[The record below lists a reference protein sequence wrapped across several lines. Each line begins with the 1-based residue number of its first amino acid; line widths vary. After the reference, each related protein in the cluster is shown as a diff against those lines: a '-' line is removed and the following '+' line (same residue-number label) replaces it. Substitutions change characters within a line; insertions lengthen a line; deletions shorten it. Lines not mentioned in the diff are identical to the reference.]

1 MKTLYQ
7 ILFLTPGRFI
17 KTVLS
22 QPLRWVPVK
31 QKQQSARTKYKNLED
46 VNMSKQEPLRSLS
59 DIYRFFRKNTTPIYF
74 VSPTAYNILGLG
86 QWIQGF
92 KYITHFDSFDGGHFR
107 VTNPEQ
113 NTEREFQS
121 MEDMVNYLLSHKE
134 SVELFE
140 QNGGKGKILTVMFD
154 EKTEEI
160 AEQLGVEIALPPAS
174 LRNRLDSKIVTTQ
187 LANEAGVPSV
197 PNLVD
202 VEASSFEELRALA
215 DEKKLGDRLVVQ
227 TPYGD
232 SGKTTFF
239 INNSEDWAKNADSIV
254 GEKLKV
260 MKYINHFPGTVEA
273 VATRCGTMVGPLQT
287 DITGYDNLTPYKGGW
302 CGNDIFPEILQGEK
316 RDKIIEMV
324 KAMGDKLY
332 ETGYR
337 GTFCFDYLVD
347 TDTDEVY
354 LGEINPRISGASPL
368 TNLVTSKYGGI
379 PLMLFH
385 LLEFMDVEFDID
397 INEIQKRWSDFGSWT
412 QLVLKHTTDEIRM
425 ITKAPESGIW
435 RMRDDGD
442 IDFMRKSIDWNNVG
456 DEHDAFYLRVY
467 GEGDYSYLG
476 ADMGIIVTRGRM
488 QTDDRQ
494 LLPRAEQW
502 EKAINAQFEYKAL
515 SELEVPYMPTDSVRK
530 MI

>member
-1 MKTLYQ
+1 MTSLIKKITSLPIRIFRSVFPQKMNATLNEKTTLA
-7 ILFLTPGRFI
+7 
-17 KTVLS
+17 KDN
-22 QPLRWVPVK
+22 
-31 QKQQSARTKYKNLED
+31 KNED
-46 VNMSKQEPLRSLS
+46 VVMSTQEKLRGLS

-134 SVELFE
+134 SVDLF
-140 QNGGKGKILTVMFD
+140 QRGGGNGKLLTVMFD

-160 AEQLGVEIALPPAS
+160 AKQLGLDIALPPAE
-174 LRNRLDSKIVTTQ
+174 LRSRIDSKIVTTQ
-187 LANEAGVPSV
+187 LANEAGVTSA
-197 PNLVD
+197 PNIVD
-202 VEASSFEELRALA
+202 VEASTYEELRALA
-215 DEKKLGDRLVVQ
+215 AENNLGEKLVVQ

-239 INNSEDWAKNADSIV
+239 ISNQEDWDEVAKKV
-254 GEKLKV
+254 TGEKLKV
-260 MKYINHFPGTVEA
+260 MKYINHIPGTVEA

-287 DITGYDNLTPYKGGW
+287 DITGYKELTPYKGGW
-302 CGNDIFPEILQGEK
+302 CGNDIFPELLEGAQRE
-316 RDKIIEMV
+316 KIIGMV

-332 ETGYR
+332 ENGYR

-347 TDTDEVY
+347 TDDGEVY

-385 LLEFMDVEFDID
+385 LLEFMDVDFEID
-397 INEIQKRWSDFGSWT
+397 VDEIQKRWSDFGSWT
-412 QLVLKHTTDEIRM
+412 QLVLKHTTDEVRS
-425 ITKAPESGIW
+425 ITKAPKSGIW
-435 RMRDDGD
+435 RMLDDGN
-442 IDFMRKSIDWNNVG
+442 ITFVRNSIDWNNVS
-456 DEHDAFYLRVY
+456 DNQDAFYLRVY
-467 GEGDYSYLG
+467 NAGDYAYLG
-476 ADMGIIVTRGRM
+476 ADMGILVARGRM
-488 QTDDRQ
+488 QTDDRK
-494 LLPRAEQW
+494 LLPRAHQW
-502 EKAINAQFEYKAL
+502 IRAINAEFDYKTL
-515 SELEVPYMPTDSVRK
+515 DELEVPYIPTDNVRK

>member
-1 MKTLYQ
+1 MTSLIIKITSLPTRIFRSIFPQ
-7 ILFLTPGRFI
+7 KAGTELEENTIL
-17 KTVLS
+17 
-22 QPLRWVPVK
+22 VK
-31 QKQQSARTKYKNLED
+31 DNNNED
-46 VNMSKQEPLRSLS
+46 VIMSTPEKLRGLS

-134 SVELFE
+134 SVDLF
-140 QNGGKGKILTVMFD
+140 QRNGGKGKILTVMFD

-160 AEQLGVEIALPPAS
+160 AKQLGVDIALPPAE
-174 LRNRLDSKIVTTQ
+174 LRTRLDSKIVTTQ
-187 LANEAGVPSV
+187 LANEAGVASA
-197 PNLVD
+197 PNIVD
-202 VEASSFEELRALA
+202 VKASSYQELSALA
-215 DEKKLGDRLVVQ
+215 AESKLGEKLVVQ

-232 SGKTTFF
+232 SGKTTYF
-239 INNSEDWAKNADSIV
+239 ISNEADWDKVADKVV
-254 GEKLKV
+254 GETLKV
-260 MKYINHFPGTVEA
+260 MKYINHIPGTVEA

-287 DITGYDNLTPYKGGW
+287 DITGYQELTPYKGGW
-302 CGNDIFPEILQGEK
+302 CGNDIFPEILQGAQ
-316 RDKIIEMV
+316 RDKIISMV

-347 TDTDEVY
+347 TDDGEVY

-385 LLEFMDVEFDID
+385 LLEFMDVDFEID
-397 INEIQKRWSDFGSWT
+397 VDEIQKRWSDFGSWT
-412 QLVLKHTTDEIRM
+412 QLVLKHTTDEVRS
-425 ITKAPESGIW
+425 ITKAPQSGIW
-435 RMRDDGD
+435 RMLDDGN
-442 IDFMRKSIDWNNVG
+442 ITFVRNSIDWNNVSDG
-456 DEHDAFYLRVY
+456 QDAFYIRVY
-467 GEGDYSYLG
+467 NAGDYAYLG
-476 ADMGIIVTRGRM
+476 ADMGILVARGRM

-494 LLPRAEQW
+494 LLPRAHQW
-502 EKAINAQFEYKAL
+502 VRAINAEFEYKAL
-515 SELEVPYMPTDSVRK
+515 DELEIPYIPTDNVRK

>member
-1 MKTLYQ
+1 MRNLYNILLKKPGHFLKNALFTPLHRVLIKPKKT
-7 ILFLTPGRFI
+7 T
-17 KTVLS
+17 
-22 QPLRWVPVK
+22 
-31 QKQQSARTKYKNLED
+31 ARTKYKNIED
-46 VNMSKQEPLRSLS
+46 VTMSKQEPLRTLS

-107 VTNPEQ
+107 VTNPKQ
-113 NTEREFQS
+113 NSEREFRS

-134 SVELFE
+134 SVDLFNA
-140 QNGGKGKILTVMFD
+140 NGGKGKILAVMFD
-154 EKTEEI
+154 ETTEQI
-160 AEQLGVEIALPPAS
+160 AEQLGLEIALPPAN
-174 LRNRLDSKIVTTQ
+174 LRERLDSKIVTTQ
-187 LANEAGVPSV
+187 LANEAGVASV

-202 VEASSFEELRALA
+202 VEASSYEELQAIA
-215 DEKKLGDRLVVQ
+215 AEKDLGEQLVVQ

-239 INNSEDWAKNADSIV
+239 ISNADDWEKNKKSIV

-287 DITGYDNLTPYKGGW
+287 DITGYANLTPYKGGW

-347 TDTDEVY
+347 TDTGEVY

-385 LLEFMDVEFDID
+385 LLEFMDVDFDID

-412 QLVLKHTTDEIRM
+412 QLVLKHTTDEVRM

-435 RMRDDGD
+435 RMRDDGN

-456 DEHDAFYLRVY
+456 DEDDAFYLRVY

-476 ADMGIIVTRGRM
+476 ADMGILVARGRM

-494 LLPRAEQW
+494 LLPRAELW
-502 EKAINAQFEYKAL
+502 EKAINAQFAYKAL
-515 SELEVPYMPTDSVRK
+515 SELEVPHIPTDNVRK